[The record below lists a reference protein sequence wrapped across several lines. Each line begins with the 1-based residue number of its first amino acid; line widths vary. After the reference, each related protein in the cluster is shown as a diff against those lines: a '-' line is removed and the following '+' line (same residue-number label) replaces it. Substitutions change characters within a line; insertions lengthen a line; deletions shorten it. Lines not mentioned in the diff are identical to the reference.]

1 MYSNS
6 GERFVR
12 NLTLMRRR
20 FFRIFRIVVLL
31 AATMLMM
38 QRTPAAA
45 QTSDAADIV
54 LGMSTAL
61 SGPAA
66 DLGTNMHIGVLAG
79 LERINRDGGIKGR
92 KLRLMVMD
100 DGYEPAQTAP
110 NMRKLIAEKK
120 VLAIIGNV
128 GTPTAIAAIPIA
140 NELKTL
146 FFGAYTGAG
155 VLRNQ
160 PPDRYVIN
168 FRASYAEEV
177 GTMIEALIRHGGVK
191 TNEIAF
197 FTQRDGY
204 GDAGFS
210 GGIAALKRYGL
221 KDENIVLHT
230 RYERNTLAVEDSVAD
245 ILFANPSPRAIIMV
259 GAYAPCAK
267 FIKLAKQSGS
277 KALFLNVSFVGSASL
292 ARGLG
297 KGFENVI
304 VTQVV
309 PHYTA
314 NTPIIQ
320 GYREDLRKLSPALPL
335 NFGSLEGYIA
345 ANIFIRALESLP
357 GELNRETIVDALESM
372 GDFDIGLGELLHLG
386 PDDHQASHGVW
397 PTILKDGDFVPF
409 DWLKLSN
416 ILNTE

>member
-6 GERFVR
+6 EESAVR
-12 NLTLMRRR
+12 NLALMRRR
-20 FFRIFRIVVLL
+20 FYCIFRIFALL
-31 AATMLMM
+31 AATVLMM
-38 QRTPAAA
+38 QITPAAA
-45 QTSDAADIV
+45 KTSDVADIV

-61 SGPAA
+61 SGPAG

-100 DGYEPAQTAP
+100 DGYEPVLTAP
-110 NMRKLIAEKK
+110 NMRNLIAEKK

-155 VLRNQ
+155 MLRNQ

-168 FRASYAEEV
+168 YRASYAEEV
-177 GTMIEALIRHGGVK
+177 GRMIEALIRHAGVK
-191 TNEIAF
+191 INEIAF

-210 GGIAALKRYGL
+210 GGIAALKQYGL
-221 KDENIVLHT
+221 KEENIVMHT

-245 ILFANPSPRAIIMV
+245 ILFANPPPRAIIMV
-259 GAYAPCAK
+259 GVYAPCAK
-267 FIKLAKQSGS
+267 FIKLAKQSGL

-292 ARGLG
+292 ARELG

-314 NTPIIQ
+314 DTPIIQ
-320 GYREDLRKLSPALPL
+320 AYREDLRKLNPALSFD
-335 NFGSLEGYIA
+335 FGSLEGYIA
-345 ANIFIRALESLP
+345 VSIFTRALESIH
-357 GELNRETIVDALESM
+357 GELNRETIVDALESL
-372 GDFDIGLGELLHLG
+372 GDFNIGMGELLHLG

-409 DWLKLSN
+409 DWLELSN
-416 ILNTE
+416 ILNKE